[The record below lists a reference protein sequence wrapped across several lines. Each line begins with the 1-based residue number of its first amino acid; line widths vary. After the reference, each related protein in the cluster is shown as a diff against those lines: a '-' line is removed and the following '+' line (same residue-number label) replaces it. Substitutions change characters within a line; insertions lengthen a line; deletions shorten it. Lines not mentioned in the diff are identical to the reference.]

1 MIDKENSWDDK
12 LTIGEKFEQESIKF
26 INEKYPLAHKFHS
39 ENSTELKYYDIIIPE
54 LSNNGI
60 VGVECK
66 YDEEALNSNN
76 LCIEIK
82 CNDVKS
88 GLHATKSKYWL
99 HCDGNKTYLALTDKI
114 KELVRI
120 EYHEKLQKFID
131 ETNEPGELLRIR
143 LDTNYKLQ
151 QKKGEYKFMDW
162 YLIPKDLFAS
172 YCLEVNDISEMTYNN
187 LI

>member
-1 MIDKENSWDDK
+1 MVDKENSWNDK
-12 LTIGEKFEQESIKF
+12 LTVGEKFEQKSIEYIKK
-26 INEKYPLAHKFHS
+26 KYPLAHKFLS
-39 ENSTELKYYDIIIPE
+39 ENSSELKYYDIIIPE
-54 LSNNGI
+54 LFNNEI

-82 CNDVKS
+82 CNGIES

-99 HCDGNKTYLALTDKI
+99 HCDGNKTYLALTDRI

-120 EYHEKLQKFID
+120 EYHEKLQRFID
-131 ETNEPGELLRIR
+131 ETNKPGEVLRIR
-143 LDTNYKLQ
+143 LDKNYRLQ
-151 QKKGEYKFMDW
+151 QQKGEYKYMDW

-172 YCLEVNDISEMTYNN
+172 YCLEVADRDKMTYNN
-187 LI
+187 L